1 MQNYIQQNLDLA
13 LATLEGVRSS
23 ESLREQLEKAARLC
37 LDALER
43 GNKILLAGNGGSAA
57 DCQHIAA
64 EMVGRFAFNRPGLP
78 AVALTTDSSILTAL
92 GNDYGYERIFARQVE
107 ALGRT
112 RDVLAVYSTSGSS
125 PNILAA
131 LEQAGRQGL
140 VRIGFTGNRGGPMNA
155 LCEALLEI
163 PSDLTPRIQEGHLLL
178 GHLLCGLVEN
188 ALFQPKT

>member
-1 MQNYIQQNLDLA
+1 MEEI
-13 LATLEGVRSS
+13 RSS
-23 ESLREQLEKAARLC
+23 ESLRKQLEKAARLC
-37 LDALER
+37 LEALDQ

-64 EMVGRFAFNRPGLP
+64 EMVGRFALNRPGLP

-140 VRIGFTGNRGGPMNA
+140 VRIGFTGNRGGSMNA
-155 LCEALLEI
+155 LCEILLEI

-188 ALFQPKT
+188 ALFRPKT

>member
-1 MQNYIQQNLDLA
+1 MQSYIQQNLDLA
-13 LATLEGVRSS
+13 LAALEEIRSS
-23 ESLREQLEKAARLC
+23 ESLRKQLEKAARLC
-37 LDALER
+37 LEALDQ

-64 EMVGRFAFNRPGLP
+64 EMVGRFALNRPGLP

-140 VRIGFTGNRGGPMNA
+140 VRIGFTGNRGGSMNA
-155 LCEALLEI
+155 LCEILLEI

-188 ALFQPKT
+188 ALFRPKT